1 MCTQDQQNRGS
12 EASYWDTIQDRQLG
26 TIPSCGGEHPPGVT
40 PGQSVYSVVSADSA
54 LTSIQQAG
62 HKDQVY
68 SCDQCGHEAN
78 VTVDLKKH
86 KAEVHNNS
94 AYTCNQCGLE
104 DAGTASLKKHK
115 KQTYKDSA
123 YSSGQCQA
131 EANSTDEEE
140 QQEEQEEQD
149 EEEEEGLDVR
159 EEERLTFVN

>member
-1 MCTQDQQNRGS
+1 M
-12 EASYWDTIQDRQLG
+12 L
-26 TIPSCGGEHPPGVT
+26 
-40 PGQSVYSVVSADSA
+40 SA
-54 LTSIQQAG
+54 LDLTRPDRLESTRLQRRHLTERWSVPPTYPQPAG

-86 KAEVHNNS
+86 KAEVHKNS

-115 KQTYKDSA
+115 KQSYNDSA
-123 YSSGQCQA
+123 YSCGQCQA

-149 EEEEEGLDVR
+149 EEEEGDGWM
-159 EEERLTFVN
+159 